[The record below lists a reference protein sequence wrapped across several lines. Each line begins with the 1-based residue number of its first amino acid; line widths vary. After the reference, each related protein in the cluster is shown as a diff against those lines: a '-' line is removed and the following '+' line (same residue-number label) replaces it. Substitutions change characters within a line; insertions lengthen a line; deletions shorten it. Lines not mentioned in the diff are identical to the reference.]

1 MKINP
6 IGIQSYQQIPKRD
19 EAVIP
24 NTAQQEQPAN
34 VTIEPKNA
42 VAKSPLALRAKAGN
56 YADSLTTD
64 ERRAL
69 ELLFSRFKDPSRFS
83 MNNRA
88 EAESSDAGLGQVID
102 VKI

>member
-1 MKINP
+1 MKINS

-19 EAVIP
+19 EAVTP
-24 NTAQQEQPAN
+24 NPAQQEQAAS
-34 VTIEPKNA
+34 VTISPKSA
-42 VAKSPLALRAKAGN
+42 VEKSPLALKAKAGN
-56 YADSLTTD
+56 YADSLTTE

-88 EAESSDAGLGQVID
+88 ETDTNDAGLGQIID